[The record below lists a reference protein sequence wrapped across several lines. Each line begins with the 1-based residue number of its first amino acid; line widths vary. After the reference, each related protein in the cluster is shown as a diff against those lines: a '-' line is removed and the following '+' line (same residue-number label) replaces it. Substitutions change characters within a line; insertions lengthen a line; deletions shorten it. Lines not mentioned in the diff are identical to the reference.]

1 MRSKNVINNK
11 NIIQICYEKVKRK
24 KRKQPSQSQSQA
36 QSEYNES
43 SNVGKGLNIQPRF
56 INNFPNSSRLEPP
69 SVKRLFAP
77 DKLPKFD
84 ASIVNVIKL

>member
-24 KRKQPSQSQSQA
+24 KRKQQSQSQSQA

-43 SNVGKGLNIQPRF
+43 SNVGKG
-56 INNFPNSSRLEPP
+56 
-69 SVKRLFAP
+69 
-77 DKLPKFD
+77 
-84 ASIVNVIKL
+84 